1 MIDKIK
7 KIFSNKEKRIENL
20 VSLLIILVITLI
32 IINNIIDE
40 DSSKSESI
48 TTIENKS
55 DAYLADN
62 MLEDKSSD
70 LEKRLENILETID
83 GISSVSAMLTY
94 SESSQIIPVYNINQ
108 NEEGE
113 EINVEKEVILD
124 KEQNVITEKVINPKL
139 EGAIITAKG
148 VSNPVNKGNVIS
160 AVEAV
165 TGLSTHKIQ
174 VFEMGEN

>member
-94 SESSQIIPVYNINQ
+94 SESLMICGI
-108 NEEGE
+108 
-113 EINVEKEVILD
+113 
-124 KEQNVITEKVINPKL
+124 
-139 EGAIITAKG
+139 
-148 VSNPVNKGNVIS
+148 
-160 AVEAV
+160 
-165 TGLSTHKIQ
+165 
-174 VFEMGEN
+174 